1 MLCYGLL
8 MIKTT
13 PVTHRNAA
21 LKDLQ
26 RIPGVGPSIANDLY
40 GLGITAVQDLRDSD
54 PEALYAKLCVQVGQ
68 PVDRCV
74 LYVFRCAVWFADH
87 GASCSDPD
95 PEKLK
100 WWNWKDPT

>member
-1 MLCYGLL
+1 MLCYDLL

-13 PVTHRNAA
+13 SVTHRNAA

-26 RIPGVGPSIANDLY
+26 RIPGVGPSIASDLY

-54 PEALYAKLCVQVGQ
+54 PEALYAELCVQVGQ

-74 LYVFRCAVWFADH
+74 LYVFRCAAYF
-87 GASCSDPD
+87 ASCPD
-95 PEKLK
+95 PVPEKCQ
-100 WWNWKDPT
+100 WWNWKNPA

>member
-1 MLCYGLL
+1 

-40 GLGITAVQDLRDSD
+40 GLDITAVQDLRDSD
-54 PEALYAKLCVQVGQ
+54 PEALYAELCVQAGQ

-74 LYVFRCAVWFADH
+74 LYVFRCAVWFAEH
-87 GASCSDPD
+87 AATCSDPD